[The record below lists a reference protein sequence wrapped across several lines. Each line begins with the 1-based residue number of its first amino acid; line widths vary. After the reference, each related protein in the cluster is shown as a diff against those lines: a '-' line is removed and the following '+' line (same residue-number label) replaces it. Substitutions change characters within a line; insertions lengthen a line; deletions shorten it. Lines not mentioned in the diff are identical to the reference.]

1 MQAPGRGFAGCILT
15 FTSVI
20 ERMPSGSSL
29 ATTFTRRSPSACRY
43 LCSGTSIT
51 FLLAGQA
58 PTTSAR

>member
-1 MQAPGRGFAGCILT
+1 MRSTLT
-15 FTSVI
+15 RVI
-20 ERMPSGSSL
+20 DRMPSGSSL

-58 PTTSAR
+58 PTTRAR